1 MAKKSKAKQ
10 TIDDPD
16 NPELTRKDFR
26 RARPVA
32 EIMPQLIV
40 AAKRARGRPKLARPK
55 EHVTLRLDAD
65 VVETFKAEGPGWQK
79 RINDVLVRAAK
90 RRQRVA

>member
-1 MAKKSKAKQ
+1 MARKPKARQ
-10 TIDDPD
+10 TVDDPD
-16 NPELTRKDFR
+16 NPELTMKDFR

-32 EIMPQLIV
+32 EIMPQLV
-40 AAKRARGRPKLARPK
+40 EAAKRARGRPKLARPK
-55 EHVTLRLDAD
+55 QHVTLRLDAD
-65 VVETFKAEGPGWQK
+65 VVETFKAGGPGWQK